1 MTALKISTGP
11 YKSQGEGGKK
21 RRKKQRKKTPGAKEG
36 LKLGFVIVGAQHA
49 REVRGSPLAAYGA
62 NVPSI

>member
-1 MTALKISTGP
+1 MTALSISTGP
-11 YKSQGEGGKK
+11 YRSQDGGGKK
-21 RRKKQRKKTPGAKEG
+21 KKKKPKKSPGAKDG

-62 NVPSI
+62 NIIS